1 MKELLNISPIN
12 ASILVVLLPF
22 VAFLIQAIRGKK
34 STSGIF
40 SLVAI
45 SLSTILSGWVIF
57 AEIWNNDPRHITYDW
72 FHIGTKSF
80 TVGVLLNNLTALM
93 LFIVCIIALPVHIY
107 SRAYMKGDPGIHRYW
122 MYLSLFCFAMLGLC
136 ISKNILVS
144 YIFWELVGFASYL
157 LIGFWF
163 TKEAAVQANKKAF
176 LINRIGD
183 IGFLIGIAAVFTL
196 FGTLDIVELLGKDG
210 LIYTAGFD
218 KNTSLMTLAGL
229 GFFLGAMAKSAQFP
243 LHMWLPDAM
252 EGPTSVSSLI
262 HAATMVAAGVFLL
275 CTLFPLFNDSVLLI
289 ITIIGTVTAT
299 LAAYLACGQCDIK
312 RVLAFSTISQLGYM
326 MTAVGIGAWDAGLL
340 HLSTHAF
347 FKCLLFLCAG
357 AVIHEIAHAKA
368 ASGLDFDPQD
378 LRNMGGLRKHMP
390 KTFALMSIAALA
402 LAGFPLTSGFLSKD
416 AIIIATFEWAF
427 SKGGVYF
434 LVPTLLVL
442 VSILTAFYIGR
453 LIFKAF
459 LGTSRLPQQLG
470 IKIHE
475 APKLML
481 YPMYFLAI
489 CSFFFVF
496 SLNPISYHQA
506 GILKGFSVK
515 YLFEEIH
522 SLHVFIPILLTLT
535 ALMSWA
541 LGYRWYVQNKYPLY
555 VESGWAK
562 SETNRLGINK
572 FINSAIAKAT
582 VAASKTGVWLDSYV
596 IEGMVNIATNTTLR
610 LSQGALWFDK
620 NIVDGAIKV
629 IRKGTIYLSQIAA
642 WWDKYIVDGMVNT
655 IAGLAYYIGHLLRW
669 VQNGRIQNYLGFA
682 FTVVLIGILYLI
694 LR

>member
-1 MKELLNISPIN
+1 MTELLNISPIS

-22 VAFLIQAIRGKK
+22 MAFLIQAIRGKK

-45 SLSTILSGWVIF
+45 ALSALLSGIFVF
-57 AEIWNNDPRHITYDW
+57 AEVWNNMPMHQTYDW
-72 FHIGTKSF
+72 FRIGDKTF
-80 TVGVLLNNLTALM
+80 TIGILLNNLTVLM
-93 LFIVCIIALPVHIY
+93 LFIVSIVALPVHIY

-163 TKEAAVQANKKAF
+163 TKESAVQANKKAF

-183 IGFLIGIAAVFTL
+183 LGFLIGIAAVFTT
-196 FGTLDIVELLGKDG
+196 FGTLDLVDLFGKEG
-210 LIYTAGFD
+210 LVYSDFD
-218 KNTSLMTLAGL
+218 NNTGLMTLAGL

-243 LHMWLPDAM
+243 LHVWLPDAM

-275 CTLFPLFNDSVLLI
+275 CTLFPLFNDHVLLF

-299 LAAYLACGQCDIK
+299 LAAYFASGQYDIK

-326 MTAVGIGAWDAGLL
+326 MAAVGIGAWDAALF
-340 HLSTHAF
+340 HLATHAF

-357 AVIHEIAHAKA
+357 AVIHEIAHAKDK
-368 ASGLDFDPQD
+368 SGLDFDPQD
-378 LRNMGGLRKHMP
+378 LRHMGGLRKYMP
-390 KTFALMSIAALA
+390 KTFVLMSIASLA

-416 AIIIATFEWAF
+416 AIVIATFEWAMH
-427 SKGGVYF
+427 KGGLYF
-434 LVPTLLVL
+434 IVPVLLVL

-459 LGTSRLPQQLG
+459 LGKSRLPEQVRPHL
-470 IKIHE
+470 HE
-475 APKLML
+475 APKQML

-489 CSFFFVF
+489 CSLFFVF
-496 SLNPISYHQA
+496 SWNPISYHQA
-506 GILKGFSVK
+506 GILEGFSVDYIFK
-515 YLFEEIH
+515 EIH
-522 SLHVFIPILLTLT
+522 SLHLFVPLTLT
-535 ALMSWA
+535 ITALISWVI
-541 LGYRWYVQNKYPLY
+541 GYNWYVLGKYPLDAN
-555 VESGWAK
+555 SGWIKA
-562 SETNRLGINK
+562 ETNQLGINE
-572 FINSAIAKAT
+572 FINNTFVKAT
-582 VAASKTGVWLDSYV
+582 LVISKTSVWLDQYIV
-596 IEGMVNIATNTTLR
+596 EGMVNGTSRGTLYLSKVASVLDRYLVDGFVRVIRYITLR
-610 LSQGALWFDK
+610 LSQL
-620 NIVDGAIKV
+620 
-629 IRKGTIYLSQIAA
+629 AA
-642 WWDKYIVDGMVNT
+642 WWDKHIVDGIVNT
-655 IAGLAYYIGHLLRW
+655 IAGTAYYLGHLLRW
-669 VQNGRIQNYLGFA
+669 IQNGRIQNYLGFA